1 MKDRKSDKAG
11 DSPTEEAKDK
21 ENADEVAASMPPK
34 DRETSSGGSSVTL
47 SGLLNA
53 LDGAIAGE
61 GRLLFCTTNYV
72 DRIDKALSRPG
83 ELHTRV
89 ASYQVC

>member
-1 MKDRKSDKAG
+1 MKDRKSEKADDASSG
-11 DSPTEEAKDK
+11 DAKDK
-21 ENADEVAASMPPK
+21 VDDEVAASMPPK

-72 DRIDKALSRPG
+72 DRIDRALSRPG
-83 ELHTRV
+83 TALPTVHQAT
-89 ASYQVC
+89 